1 MVKGFRMALICA
13 ALALAG
19 SAVFAQGGAKSDDVS
34 YDKRSVPIQIVKR
47 LSYENYRD
55 IKLLYTAIVNYDSR
69 GEAEFDNL
77 VEEYAEA
84 SALFFSNKI
93 VESANMFTRNER
105 NITKTA
111 VALAA
116 KYKTDV
122 EKLHNDVV
130 KMKVKAGIKMNLK
143 GATMHGALEKVVA
156 DASHAFQRGNDLEVR
171 RRPIDAIFYYRM
183 AKRNYFQGYD
193 IVNGQFVQLA
203 AKSTNKADKDELLR
217 LAESYKLPDKYKKDA
232 VDNGNRVYVSR
243 EKQK

>member
-1 MVKGFRMALICA
+1 MVKGFRMALLCA

-19 SAVFAQGGAKSDDVS
+19 SAVFAQGGAKSDDVT

-55 IKLLYTAIVNYDSR
+55 IKLLYTAIVNYGG
-69 GEAEFDNL
+69 GEAEFDKL

-105 NITKTA
+105 NIAAAAYK
-111 VALAA
+111 LAA
-116 KYKTDV
+116 QYKADV
-122 EKLHNDVV
+122 SKLHDDVV
-130 KMKVKAGIKMNLK
+130 RMKVKAGIKMSLK
-143 GATMHGALEKVVA
+143 GAAMHGALDKVVA
-156 DASHAFQRGNDLEVR
+156 DASHAFQRANDLEVR
-171 RRPIDAIFYYRM
+171 KRPIDAIFYYRM

-193 IVNGQFVQLA
+193 IVNGQFVELA
-203 AKSTNKADKDELLR
+203 TKTSNKNDKDYLLK
-217 LAESYKLPDKYKKDA
+217 LAESYKIPEKYKKDA
-232 VDNGNRVYVSR
+232 VDNGNRVYESR